1 MVKIFRDRTI
11 EKRVMTVVS
20 NAIEQAQKEHDE
32 EVQRAEEE
40 LERTIEAANNAHE
53 TRLIEIA
60 DAGVKK
66 VFSRLV

>member
-1 MVKIFRDRTI
+1 MAKLFRDRTI
-11 EKRVMTVVS
+11 EKRVMTVVN

-40 LERTIEAANNAHE
+40 LERTIEAANSAHDA
-53 TRLIEIA
+53 RLIEIA